1 MDRVVIR
8 EDISKGHRV
17 RGWSLAAN
25 VGGRWVP
32 TPYNWGSLLSS
43 NGTGVGNRF
52 TAVFNKALPASA
64 TQLRLIVTAAV
75 AEPVLAM
82 FAACVLQLF
91 TPALVLLPT
100 WPLPVIDSAVTVTK
114 RSFGMTGMPRSPAN
128 CLPTVRRE
136 LRI

>member
-1 MDRVVIR
+1 MIR

-17 RGWSLAAN
+17 RGWSLAAHI
-25 VGGRWVP
+25 GGQWVP

-64 TQLRLIVTAAV
+64 TQLRLTVTAAV

-82 FAACVLQLF
+82 FAACVPLTLL
-91 TPALVLLPT
+91 TTAL
-100 WPLPVIDSAVTVTK
+100 
-114 RSFGMTGMPRSPAN
+114 
-128 CLPTVRRE
+128 
-136 LRI
+136 

>member
-1 MDRVVIR
+1 VDRVVIR

-17 RGWSLAAN
+17 RGWNLAAN
-25 VGGRWVP
+25 VGGQWVP
-32 TPYNWGSLLSS
+32 TPYNWGSLLNS

-82 FAACVLQLF
+82 FAACVTLPLF
-91 TPALVLLPT
+91 TPALC
-100 WPLPVIDSAVTVTK
+100 DQK
-114 RSFGMTGMPRSPAN
+114 
-128 CLPTVRRE
+128 
-136 LRI
+136 